1 MAQNLNDLTLDNI
14 GIWPT
19 PAKVMVIGL
28 VCSIILLL
36 GYWFDTRQ
44 QMIAL
49 AQASQEESDLKI
61 TFVGKAGQAANLD
74 IYKAQVVTIRK
85 LFNSLLQQLPERSE
99 IPSLIED
106 ISKIG
111 TANGLQFDLIKPEL
125 EEDKDFYY
133 DLPID
138 IVVRGSYHQLA
149 EFVSGIAGLQRIV
162 TLNDFSLMRSDSL
175 QNSADKTAV
184 PSNNL
189 IMKITA
195 KTFRYKEGT

>member
-1 MAQNLNDLTLDNI
+1 MAQNLSDLTLENI
-14 GIWPT
+14 GIWPA

-49 AQASQEESDLKI
+49 AQARQEESDLKI
-61 TFVGKAGQAANLD
+61 TFAAKAGQASNLEV
-74 IYKAQVVTIRK
+74 YKAQVVTIRK
-85 LFNSLLQQLPERSE
+85 LFNTLLQQLPERSE

-111 TANGLQFDLIKPEL
+111 TANGLQFDLIKPEP

-138 IVVRGSYHQLA
+138 IVVRGNYHQLA

-162 TLNDFSLMRSDSL
+162 TLNDFSLTRPD
-175 QNSADKTAV
+175 AIPGPAGKTAA
-184 PSNNL
+184 PSSDL